1 VFIQCFVYLPC
12 SSVNVLDR
20 HIHITRKETTTNGK
34 RNGKEDRKEDE
45 EEKEKEN

>member
-20 HIHITRKETTTNGK
+20 HIHITRKETTNGK
-34 RNGKEDRKEDE
+34 RNGKEDREEEEE
-45 EEKEKEN
+45 EEKEN